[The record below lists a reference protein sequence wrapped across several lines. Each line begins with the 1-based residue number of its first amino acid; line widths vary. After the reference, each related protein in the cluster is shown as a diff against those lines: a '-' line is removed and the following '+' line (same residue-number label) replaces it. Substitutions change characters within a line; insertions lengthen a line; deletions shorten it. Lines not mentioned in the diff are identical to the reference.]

1 MHRSYQRWYSPTL
14 NRDMELLV
22 FGQHGAPVIVFPT
35 SKGKFY
41 EYEDRGMVAAL
52 SEHLERG
59 WVQLFCVDSIDAE
72 SWYCDWAHP
81 AGRVQRHVQYDQYLL
96 DEVVPFIHNQNSN
109 TFFMTTGCSF
119 GAYHAVNFALR
130 HPDVIRRTIGLSGL
144 YDMRMFMDGYYDEN
158 FYFNNPIDFTANLRD
173 DHQLGMLKQLDI
185 ILVIGQDDR
194 ARWSND
200 RLSENLWRAGVGN
213 ALRLWDGWAH
223 DWPYW
228 QQMIKSYIGG
238 HD

>member
-1 MHRSYQRWYSPTL
+1 MHRSYHRWYSPTL

-22 FGQHGAPVIVFPT
+22 FGHYGAPVLVFPT

-41 EYEDRGMVAAL
+41 EYEDRGMVGAL
-52 SEHLERG
+52 REHLERG
-59 WVQLFCVDSIDAE
+59 WIQLYCVDSIDEE
-72 SWYCDWAHP
+72 SWYCEWAHP
-81 AGRVQRHVQYDQYLL
+81 SGRVYRHVQYDHYVY
-96 DEVVPFIHNQNSN
+96 DEVLPFIHGQNGN
-109 TFFMTTGCSF
+109 TFIMTTGCSF

-130 HPDVIRRTIGLSGL
+130 HPEVIRRTIGLSGL
-144 YDMRMFMDGYYDEN
+144 YDMRSFMGGYSDDN
-158 FYFNNPIDFTANLRD
+158 FYFNNPVDFTANLHD
-173 DHQLGMLKQLDI
+173 GHQLWMLKQQDI
-185 ILVIGQDDR
+185 ILAIGKDDR
-194 ARWSND
+194 ARWSNE

-228 QQMIKSYIGG
+228 LQMIQRYIGG

>member
-1 MHRSYQRWYSPTL
+1 MHRSHQRWYSPTL

-22 FGQHGAPVIVFPT
+22 FGHHGAPVIVFPT

-41 EYEDRGMVAAL
+41 EYEDRGMVGAL

-59 WVQLFCVDSIDAE
+59 WVQTRSVSTASTPKAGIAT
-72 SWYCDWAHP
+72 WAHP
-81 AGRVQRHVQYDQYLL
+81 AGRVQRHVQYDQYVLN
-96 DEVVPFIHNQNSN
+96 EVVPFIRSQNGN

-173 DHQLGMLKQLDI
+173 DHQTVDAEAAGYYS
-185 ILVIGQDDR
+185 GDR
-194 ARWSND
+194 P
-200 RLSENLWRAGVGN
+200 G
-213 ALRLWDGWAH
+213 
-223 DWPYW
+223 
-228 QQMIKSYIGG
+228 
-238 HD
+238 